1 VNSCCPALCF
11 FQQGGFP
18 ILSRF
23 VNHKSQAEDSFSVK
37 DLKQKMDTRFIE
49 LSCVG
54 LIIAK
59 GKKEEV
65 YGIGHAC
72 RVT

>member
-1 VNSCCPALCF
+1 
-11 FQQGGFP
+11 
-18 ILSRF
+18 